1 MNNSTNVDYLFDEI
15 TAAIQDAEKVINEAN
30 DDFHKQGQKVMSQ
43 AYPYL
48 MKLCELHDTNVDA
61 LLASGSS
68 LREANEEAYH
78 TLRGMYA

>member
-15 TAAIQDAEKVINEAN
+15 TAAIQDAEKVINEAH
-30 DDFHKQGQKVMSQ
+30 DDFHEQVQKVMSE
-43 AYPYL
+43 AYPHL

-61 LLASGSS
+61 LVASGSS

-78 TLRGMYA
+78 ILRGMYA